1 MNEAALKELRKH
13 FKNADTSRIAVK
25 EMIAVYLKPETEEPI
40 YVKES
45 YFERLDEDDK
55 NHLMRNFKKILTG
68 GVDKKVFELRFNE
81 DDTLDSHT
89 QDTLDT
95 MLQMESL
102 QDFAIE
108 SNPIINKLID
118 SYTYETDVVFHLIR
132 FELDTEEQIIPFILG
147 TVNKVEQPKGQY
159 VLHYG
164 DGDNKDF
171 TTTYSTDPIIN
182 LTSPIDG
189 FMYPSM
195 DGDQANVNRIINFHK
210 KANETNPTFIS
221 TVLNAEIVLTARQEK
236 TYFNMILKK
245 MLGDKVKPKVLHQI
259 YSSIHRTFETEEETE
274 HRVLHRGQLLR
285 ILEAQIDELAADIE
299 DVFEDVIGVQNYGFK
314 VDNITPDFSKKS
326 LEIKS
331 DEAEIRINPKDLNK
345 VRQVRSEDGNMFLMV
360 EILSDS
366 SADGLSF
373 DSDEIPT
380 IIFED

>member
-81 DDTLDSHT
+81 DTSLDSHT

-95 MLQMESL
+95 MLQTDSL

-132 FELDTEEQIIPFILG
+132 FELDTEDQIIPFVLG
-147 TVNKVEQPKGQY
+147 TVNKVEQPKGLY

-164 DGDNKDF
+164 DGDDKDF

-182 LTSPIDG
+182 LTAPIDG

-285 ILEAQIDELAADIE
+285 ILEAQIEELAADIE

-366 SADGLSF
+366 STDGLSF